1 MKYRKISL
9 AFLVC
14 LIVYFSPGN
23 IFSDN
28 ISRANKY
35 FATYDFKLALN
46 IYEKIMQKEPS
57 LEIAQKLADCYRF
70 INDSEG
76 SEKAYA
82 TVLAFPDADVINY
95 KYYADALKLNGKF
108 EEAKK
113 NYMLYGEKLPEKLDE
128 ATSLANS
135 ADVAR
140 MWAENP
146 DPSVRIEN
154 VATLNSE
161 NSDFS
166 PVFYKDDLVFT
177 SDRWFVKSTENKK
190 KEVVYGWTGNPYLK
204 LYQATK
210 FNDGFTV
217 AVMPELN
224 QEFHTGLA
232 VFTDNADTVYF
243 TVTESKKRKNKENL
257 TFLKKKIYV
266 AYKMGLNWSDPKPI
280 LLSNDKYSIQHPALS
295 PNGDILYF
303 ASDMPGGFGGMDIYA
318 SQKQADGSWGTPVNC
333 GPNINGPEP
342 DVFPVVRKDGTFY
355 FSSKGHVGMGG
366 LDIFTAKGSYDKF
379 GMVENLK
386 APINSSYDDF
396 GIIFTDDL
404 NGYLSSNRKGG
415 MGLDDIYAF
424 KIDSPQEKPLLFAV
438 EGEVIDKSTGASLS
452 NVEVI
457 LFNKKTNQQL
467 RTVSDM
473 QGKFLFNLSPEM
485 EYIITGNQDQYYSK
499 QEGNISTVALTE
511 STIFNVKFELERSK
525 DDTYMVK
532 LQNIYYNFDKW
543 NIRPDAAIELNK
555 VASFVLNMPNISIEL
570 RSHTD
575 SRGKAVY
582 NKWLSQKRAQSAVNY
597 LVEKGVGSSRLSA
610 VGLGE
615 TELLNRCRDGVK
627 CPLKD
632 HQLNRRT
639 EFKVVKI
646 NPVASITASVTPSK
660 KKISN

>member
-1 MKYRKISL
+1 
-9 AFLVC
+9 
-14 LIVYFSPGN
+14 
-23 IFSDN
+23 
-28 ISRANKY
+28 
-35 FATYDFKLALN
+35 
-46 IYEKIMQKEPS
+46 
-57 LEIAQKLADCYRF
+57 
-70 INDSEG
+70 
-76 SEKAYA
+76 
-82 TVLAFPDADVINY
+82 
-95 KYYADALKLNGKF
+95 
-108 EEAKK
+108 
-113 NYMLYGEKLPEKLDE
+113 
-128 ATSLANS
+128 
-135 ADVAR
+135 
-140 MWAENP
+140 
-146 DPSVRIEN
+146 
-154 VATLNSE
+154 
-161 NSDFS
+161 
-166 PVFYKDDLVFT
+166 
-177 SDRWFVKSTENKK
+177 
-190 KEVVYGWTGNPYLK
+190 
-204 LYQATK
+204 
-210 FNDGFTV
+210 
-217 AVMPELN
+217 
-224 QEFHTGLA
+224 
-232 VFTDNADTVYF
+232 
-243 TVTESKKRKNKENL
+243 
-257 TFLKKKIYV
+257 
-266 AYKMGLNWSDPKPI
+266 
-280 LLSNDKYSIQHPALS
+280 
-295 PNGDILYF
+295 
-303 ASDMPGGFGGMDIYA
+303 MDIYA
-318 SQKQADGSWGTPVNC
+318 SQKQSDGSWGTPVNC
-333 GPNINGPEP
+333 GANINSPEP

-379 GMVENLK
+379 GMAENLK

-485 EYIITGNQDQYYSK
+485 DYIITGNQDQYYSK

>member
-1 MKYRKISL
+1 
-9 AFLVC
+9 
-14 LIVYFSPGN
+14 
-23 IFSDN
+23 
-28 ISRANKY
+28 
-35 FATYDFKLALN
+35 
-46 IYEKIMQKEPS
+46 MQKEPS

-266 AYKMGLNWSDPKPI
+266 AYKKGLNWSDPKPI